1 MVKGGLLEKFLSA
14 SNFVMTCKI
23 IWLIKKSFCVGS
35 RVCGPPSVFMGVCHI
50 NKSIFPVKKL
60 SWAEPHLVLEVV
72 SQDPRNVD
80 FGGSVKGQDLS
91 ARDALWLE
99 LNLLA
104 LKGIL
109 EALVENKVDLLDLVV
124 ESGSRNHLQ
133 VLKTKAITGNYWIK
147 AWIAVGQGM
156 SNRFT
161 CVFYHF

>member
-50 NKSIFPVKKL
+50 KKSLPNKRFK
-60 SWAEPHLVLEVV
+60 WAEPHLVLEVV

-91 ARDALWLE
+91 ALDALWLE

-109 EALVENKVDLLDLVV
+109 EALVENKVDALDLVV
-124 ESGSRNHLQ
+124 ESGSWNHLQ
-133 VLKTKAITGNYWIK
+133 VLKTKAINENYWIK
-147 AWIAVGQGM
+147 AWMAVGQRM